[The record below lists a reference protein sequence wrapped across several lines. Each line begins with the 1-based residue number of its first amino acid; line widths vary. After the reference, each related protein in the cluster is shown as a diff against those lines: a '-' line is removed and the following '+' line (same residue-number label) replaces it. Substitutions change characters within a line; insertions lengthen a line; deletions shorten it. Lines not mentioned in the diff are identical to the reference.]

1 MADSVD
7 GSPFQRQPQQSYHGQ
22 PWDVP
27 AHPRTASPAAATGP
41 HSPGQQQQQEVPFLS
56 FYQLLWIAFCRKNA
70 QVHAAFIILEANM
83 LEHCSLG
90 SIAARAP

>member
-27 AHPRTASPAAATGP
+27 AHPRAASPAAATGP
-41 HSPGQQQQQEVPFLS
+41 HSPGQQQQQEVP
-56 FYQLLWIAFCRKNA
+56 
-70 QVHAAFIILEANM
+70 
-83 LEHCSLG
+83 
-90 SIAARAP
+90 